1 MSDSSGPIQRGRE
14 RFVRGAPAH
23 LEALRRVRAELKTN
37 PVEARGALLRV
48 SGFIAR
54 EAELS
59 GLESVARKARRV
71 SEDEVAAPTAIA
83 ALEAALEEL
92 VAGIST
98 ARILIVEDDPASALL
113 ARTALEGEGRTLDV
127 AATAAEA
134 RRALAAHPADL
145 MVLDL
150 VLPDADG
157 RHLLMELSRD
167 LDSASTAVVVVTAK
181 GTPAT
186 RAECFAYG
194 ARAFLEKPIDVNAL
208 RSVASDVLAIDTA
221 RREDDTAPIDPP
233 DRVRV
238 RDAFL
243 RMRSLLEAGVP
254 MVLALVDVDPSQRGW
269 DEDGRMPAEL
279 TDQYRRVAAA
289 LQESLQPGDVMRR
302 WGVSEIVVLFQGREA
317 EACVRVLER
326 AQARVGSQERAF
338 FAGVTA
344 VQDGALFEDAISWAS
359 RLASEARL
367 SEDAGILRTTLAK
380 SRAPF
385 ALVVEDDPITASL
398 LKHRLERSGFEVEHH
413 DNGLRGLEAIRR
425 TLPDL
430 VILDIRLPGMD
441 GFEILSRM
449 KAEGV
454 TKNVRTIVLTGL
466 GRESDVSRAFGLGA
480 DDYIVK
486 PFSPVELTARA
497 LRLVRP

>member
-1 MSDSSGPIQRGRE
+1 
-14 RFVRGAPAH
+14 
-23 LEALRRVRAELKTN
+23 
-37 PVEARGALLRV
+37 
-48 SGFIAR
+48 
-54 EAELS
+54 
-59 GLESVARKARRV
+59 
-71 SEDEVAAPTAIA
+71 
-83 ALEAALEEL
+83 
-92 VAGIST
+92 
-98 ARILIVEDDPASALL
+98 
-113 ARTALEGEGRTLDV
+113 
-127 AATAAEA
+127 
-134 RRALAAHPADL
+134 
-145 MVLDL
+145 
-150 VLPDADG
+150 
-157 RHLLMELSRD
+157 
-167 LDSASTAVVVVTAK
+167 VVVTAR

-186 RAECFAYG
+186 RAVCFAYG
-194 ARAFLEKPIDVNAL
+194 ASAFLEKPIDVNVL
-208 RSVASDVLAIDTA
+208 RSVASDVLAIGTA
-221 RREDDTAPIDPP
+221 RREDQAPPIDPP
-233 DRVRV
+233 DRVQV

-243 RMRSLLEAGVP
+243 RMRSTLAPGVP
-254 MVLALVDVDPSQRGW
+254 MVLALVEVDLSRKGW

-279 TDQYRRVAAA
+279 ADRYRRVTAA

-302 WGVSEIVVLFQGREA
+302 WAVSEIVVLFQGREP

-326 AQARVGSQERAF
+326 AQGRVEPRESAF
-338 FAGVTA
+338 FAGVTE
-344 VQDGALFEDAISWAS
+344 VEESTLFEDAVSWAN
-359 RLASEARL
+359 RLVSEARL
-367 SEDAGILRTTLAK
+367 GEGTGILRTTLAK

-430 VILDIRLPGMD
+430 VVLDIRLPGMD

-454 TKNVRTIVLTGL
+454 TKNVRTMVLTGL

-497 LRLVRP
+497 LRLVRQ